1 MKIKAKVL
9 IAAFIFAFILGVLSE
24 SAQYLAML
32 HMTIYSQA
40 AINVVVSIV
49 SAIVNPLLLFITF
62 YFMGK
67 KTETINDFYSYLFS
81 FFLGNWIGL
90 TLGHSI
96 TLAVVLTAFSSV
108 SAVGIG
114 FTILAWLWSSL
125 LSYSFFVGCS
135 ALAIGCI
142 VSKKA
147 VNANITT
154 S

>member
-40 AINVVVSIV
+40 ATTVFISIV

-67 KTETINDFYSYLFS
+67 KAETINDFYS
-81 FFLGNWIGL
+81 
-90 TLGHSI
+90 
-96 TLAVVLTAFSSV
+96 
-108 SAVGIG
+108 
-114 FTILAWLWSSL
+114 
-125 LSYSFFVGCS
+125 
-135 ALAIGCI
+135 
-142 VSKKA
+142 
-147 VNANITT
+147 
-154 S
+154 